1 MLIRLFTVTII
12 KIVTSNN
19 EFKSIEIIMRLVS
32 GQAMSHIHKFCSD
45 DLLCVC
51 TNFGIVCKCHCRIK
65 EMW

>member
-1 MLIRLFTVTII
+1 MLIRLFIVTII
-12 KIVTSNN
+12 KIVTSNH
-19 EFKSIEIIMRLVS
+19 EFKSIEIIMRLV
-32 GQAMSHIHKFCSD
+32 D